1 MLKFVDLLVVGE
13 SEFCFLRAPEL
24 PKFLDLYHTTSVILL
39 STPGEFI
46 YKSACKDVKWAIGGE
61 APCGREGAPKATR
74 SRQTLFA
81 HERTNCAF
89 PPRLRLSHETAG
101 SLRRALMKRSYQVL
115 HVHTTKNPEAI
126 LITLL
131 GRGALEP
138 PAFCTKQTS
147 C

>member
-61 APCGREGAPKATR
+61 APCGREGAPKAT
-74 SRQTLFA
+74 
-81 HERTNCAF
+81 F
-89 PPRLRLSHETAG
+89 PPRLRLSHQTAG